1 VVLISHDI
9 AGVVEVADRIHIH
22 RLGRCPGVA
31 DDVGAEL
38 LVVGIHHRSAVGKV
52 LRGSN
57 AQCILLTP
65 AARPRR
71 PGARQRLTGRRSG
84 RWSGPRDPGTDGRPI
99 CSPG

>member
-57 AQCILLTP
+57 AQCIP
-65 AARPRR
+65 AQRR
-71 PGARQRLTGRRSG
+71 LPVPAVRAHGSG
-84 RWSGPRDPGTDGRPI
+84 
-99 CSPG
+99 